1 MCKSSCYENDYK
13 CYKDFK
19 CIADKCRHSCC
30 VGWDISVDGDTLEK
44 YNDLNR
50 DDILCH
56 INDGEITL
64 GADGRCPFLCTDGL
78 CRLISKLGDSYT
90 SVICREHP
98 RFYHRVGD
106 LIEGG
111 IGASCEEAARIIL
124 SSDSYA
130 EFFASDR
137 QGEPAD
143 ETDFDTIPY
152 RDEIYSVLKSGLSF
166 REKLSRISKSYG
178 VSVDIHRDE
187 EWKEIFSELEYL
199 DEGDRESFSVGEI
212 DERAEMHPYF
222 ERFFAYLV
230 FRHLTVAESYENM
243 RARLGFCLLL
253 TSVLENLS
261 AKRSVD
267 FSEICNLVRIISEEI
282 EYSEEN
288 TSSLIFEFECAIN

>member
-1 MCKSSCYENDYK
+1 MKIYLPLY
-13 CYKDFK
+13 YKDFK

-30 VGWDISVDGDTLEK
+30 VGWNISVDGETLDR
-44 YNDLNR
+44 YNDLGR

-56 INDGEITL
+56 INDGEISL
-64 GADGRCPFLCTDGL
+64 SAEGRCPFLCTDGL
-78 CRLISKLGDSYT
+78 CRLISELGDSYT

-106 LIEGG
+106 RVEGG

-124 SSDSYA
+124 SSDGYA
-130 EFFASDR
+130 DFFTSDW

-143 ETDFDTIPY
+143 ETDFDTITY
-152 RDEIYSVLKSGLSF
+152 RDQIYSVLKSEISF
-166 REKLSRISKSYG
+166 REKLGKIGESYG
-178 VSVDIHRDE
+178 VSTNIHTGG

-199 DEGDRESFSVGEI
+199 DEGDRELFSVGAI
-212 DERAEMHPYF
+212 DGRAEMQPYY
-222 ERFFAYLV
+222 ERFFAYLL
-230 FRHLTVAESYENM
+230 FRHLTVAESYENL

-261 AKRSVD
+261 VKRAAG
-267 FSEICNLVRIISEEI
+267 FSEICDLARIISEEI